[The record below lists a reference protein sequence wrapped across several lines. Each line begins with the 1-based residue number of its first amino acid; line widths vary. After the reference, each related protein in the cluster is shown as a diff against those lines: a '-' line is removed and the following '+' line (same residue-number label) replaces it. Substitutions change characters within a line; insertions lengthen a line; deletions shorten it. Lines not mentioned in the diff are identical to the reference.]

1 MSELGKLIQQQRN
14 NVGISQETLAKLVD
28 YGRQHISSIE
38 SGNLSP
44 SDDVLARIA
53 SELEIPFERLQAL
66 KILDK
71 TSPEIHLWLFEEL
84 KARFDSSASS

>member
-1 MSELGKLIQQQRN
+1 MSELGKMIQQQRN

-53 SELEIPFERLQAL
+53 QELQIPCERLLAL
-66 KILDK
+66 KIIDR
-71 TSPEIHLWLFEEL
+71 TPPEVQSWLFEEL
-84 KARFDSSASS
+84 KAKFDASASS

>member
-1 MSELGKLIQQQRN
+1 MSELGKLIQQHRI

-53 SELEIPFERLQAL
+53 NELNIPNERLQAL
-66 KILDK
+66 KIIDR
-71 TSPEIHLWLFEEL
+71 TPPEVYPWLLSEL
-84 KARFDSSASS
+84 KARLES

>member
-1 MSELGKLIQQQRN
+1 MSELGKLIQRQRN
-14 NVGISQETLAKLVD
+14 NVGISQEALAKLVD
-28 YGRQHISSIE
+28 YGRQNISSIE

-66 KILDK
+66 KIIDK
-71 TSPEIHLWLFEEL
+71 TPPEIQSWLFEEL
-84 KARFDSSASS
+84 KARLGS